1 MQNREDA
8 EDLLQETY
16 IRIRMHA
23 GQYTDQGKPLAWM
36 FTIARDLALM
46 RLRESKRSSYENIEN
61 LNLQEDGYLSTSET
75 NAILI
80 SVDMK
85 NSTKAETF
93 CR

>member
-1 MQNREDA
+1 
-8 EDLLQETY
+8 
-16 IRIRMHA
+16 MHA

-36 FTIARDLALM
+36 FTIARNLALM